1 MREFNDVSG
10 SFTRMREDGYFP
22 FVQAQYLLCQS
33 HANAVAGCHIFVFA
47 TVEELEQVLFVL
59 VRHAHT
65 VVRKADDGP
74 FFPERNLDKRSLV
87 PGVLAIVFDEVYERC
102 CKQVTITD
110 CCEHLVIFSFLL
122 EYEFHMEIGVRPQD
136 KFPCIEQQFVQ
147 TDFFSFDLFRFIIR
161 FGKVQ

>member
-10 SFTRMREDGYFP
+10 PFTRMREDGYFP

-33 HANAVAGCHIFVFA
+33 HADAVAGCHIFVFA

-87 PGVLAIVFDEVYERC
+87 PGVLAIIFDEVYERC

-110 CCEHLVIFSFLL
+110 HCEYLGRLRLPARIRVPHGNRGTPSRQVPLHRATVRPDGFLL
-122 EYEFHMEIGVRPQD
+122 F
-136 KFPCIEQQFVQ
+136 
-147 TDFFSFDLFRFIIR
+147 
-161 FGKVQ
+161 

>member
-10 SFTRMREDGYFP
+10 PFTRMREDGYFP

-33 HANAVAGCHIFVFA
+33 HADAVAGCHIFVFA

-87 PGVLAIVFDEVYERC
+87 PGVLAIIFDEVY
-102 CKQVTITD
+102 D
-110 CCEHLVIFSFLL
+110 CLL
-122 EYEFHMEIGVRPQD
+122 YTSDAADE
-136 KFPCIEQQFVQ
+136 
-147 TDFFSFDLFRFIIR
+147 
-161 FGKVQ
+161 

>member
-10 SFTRMREDGYFP
+10 PFTRMREDGYFP
-22 FVQAQYLLCQS
+22 FVQTQYLLCQS
-33 HANAVAGCHIFVFA
+33 HADAVAGCHIFVFA
-47 TVEELEQVLFVL
+47 AVEELEQVLFVL

-110 CCEHLVIFSFLL
+110 HCEHLVVFGFLL

-136 KFPCIEQQFVQ
+136 KFPCIEQQLDRKSV
-147 TDFFSFDLFRFIIR
+147 
-161 FGKVQ
+161 V

>member
-10 SFTRMREDGYFP
+10 PFTRMREDGYFP

-33 HANAVAGCHIFVFA
+33 HADAVAGCHIFVFA

-74 FFPERNLDKRSLV
+74 FFPEEIWIK
-87 PGVLAIVFDEVYERC
+87 EVWFREYL
-102 CKQVTITD
+102 Q
-110 CCEHLVIFSFLL
+110 LFS
-122 EYEFHMEIGVRPQD
+122 M
-136 KFPCIEQQFVQ
+136 
-147 TDFFSFDLFRFIIR
+147 RFTNAVVSR
-161 FGKVQ
+161 